1 MKNAKY
7 NSIGLATLLMAGL
20 AMTGCS
26 DKETN
31 LSPSVQVGAPILF
44 SVGQIQSRTYY
55 TDEDKY
61 QIDWNDEP
69 NYDRIGIYC
78 EQALPGS
85 SISPNQHAIYQV
97 QKVNEP
103 GHEFHGT
110 IQSIS
115 EEGTPSGVENEY
127 GLMWNEN
134 LNQSYTFYG
143 AYPESRIKRDAD
155 NKAIGYPASTDDG
168 IFTMEY
174 ITNQTV
180 TIDSRN
186 NGVYTTVP
194 DMLNAYMMARK
205 TFNPTVDNDR
215 YTDDH
220 ILLSFDPI
228 MTTLDINVTAGS
240 YEVATGIIQP
250 VTVTGVSVMMPGK
263 LDGGELKYNVTE
275 GSTFE
280 TGGALTNV
288 NKDYKESVFVGIS
301 DKITDA
307 EKERRYV
314 DLFEGESIN
323 LLAFLPPME
332 MNATEGI
339 ILKVHTVG
347 PLDFTFKLN
356 SGELKRQHRI
366 DIQLPDVSAATPEH
380 IRSNNWIS
388 QLDGN
393 IQLAQMSIPG
403 YECNDEEEPGDIK
416 NLLKMGVRVFDID
429 NIINHGG
436 NVLDDY
442 YRDLPQNLVEVFNS
456 FIGKNSDEFII
467 LLYDGNHDASLTDAG
482 LGLLEI
488 GFNKDNWK
496 NKSISELKGHIVA
509 FEWRTV
515 LGPGYVESQTGAV
528 ITSSN
533 PYTFDRYGITSKDKI
548 GEVYPNINWNMVY
561 MDWDRWDD
569 VDDGVKIDATK
580 TIYEKIASEK
590 GQSCNKGCTGIVLV
604 PNAGET
610 IINGQYTYSD
620 LLIQSII
627 DCNYKFILDRN

>member
-7 NSIGLATLLMAGL
+7 NSIGLAALLMAGL

-61 QIDWNDEP
+61 QIDWNDGP

-115 EEGTPSGVENEY
+115 EEGTPSGVENDY

-263 LDGGELKYNVTE
+263 LDGGELKYNVTK
-275 GSTFE
+275 GSTFK

-288 NKDYKESVFVGIS
+288 NKNYKESVFVGIS

-314 DLFEGESIN
+314 DLFEGESIS

-332 MNATEGI
+332 MKATEGI

-356 SGELKRQHRI
+356 SGELKQQHRI

-388 QLDGN
+388 QLDGK
-393 IQLAQMSIPG
+393 IQLAQLSIPEYDCDG
-403 YECNDEEEPGDIK
+403 SEDDTKILA
-416 NLLKMGVRVFDID
+416 LLNAGVRAFDITDITD
-429 NIINHGG
+429 NKNNIN
-436 NVLDDY
+436 
-442 YRDLPQNLVEVFNS
+442 VFNT
-456 FIGKNSDEFII
+456 FINENQGEFII
-467 LLYDGNHDASLTDAG
+467 TLVDGLNNTPSG
-482 LGLLEI
+482 L
-488 GFNKDNWK
+488 
-496 NKSISELKGHIVA
+496 NKSDVELNANNWQGTMIESLRGKIIS
-509 FEWRTV
+509 FEWYRV
-515 LGPGYVESQTGAV
+515 SNNYVQADKSA
-528 ITSSN
+528 IPSN
-533 PYTFDRYGITSKDKI
+533 YLFEFEKYNKETDFLSNTKWKLWYISSKDDY
-548 GEVYPNINWNMVY
+548 VLNQS
-561 MDWDRWDD
+561 
-569 VDDGVKIDATK
+569 
-580 TIYEKIASEK
+580 IYNQIANEQIR
-590 GQSCNKGCTGIVLV
+590 QSGCTGMLMV
-604 PNAGET
+604 PCADET
-610 IINGQYTYSD
+610 RLNGQYTYSD
-620 LLIQSII
+620 LLIQAII
-627 DCNYKFILDRN
+627 DCNYKFILDRNLNQP

>member
-7 NSIGLATLLMAGL
+7 NSIGLAALLMAGL

-61 QIDWNDEP
+61 QIDWNDGP

-314 DLFEGESIN
+314 DLFEGESIS

-332 MNATEGI
+332 MKATEGI

-388 QLDGN
+388 QLDPS
-393 IQLAQMSIPG
+393 IKLKQLSIPAAACTQDNANQIPDMLQKGIRAFDLNDLKERNGSEFVDWVPHPVYSLDETIAG
-403 YECNDEEEPGDIK
+403 YLKYFLDNNPSEFLIIWINEENEAPYHIFGPNDNLK
-416 NLLKMGVRVFDID
+416 NYWS
-429 NIINHGG
+429 H
-436 NVLDDY
+436 
-442 YRDLPQNLVEVFNS
+442 P
-456 FIGKNSDEFII
+456 
-467 LLYDGNHDASLTDAG
+467 
-482 LGLLEI
+482 
-488 GFNKDNWK
+488 NKDNFENWNIGSILSSGK
-496 NKSISELKGHIVA
+496 RLLAIKRGVYNSDDSHSYMINTYDASWDITGFDKLCRWYDYSEDPFTFSNEWALYITGNDINTCKSLYETISQNVD
-509 FEWRTV
+509 
-515 LGPGYVESQTGAV
+515 QTGH
-528 ITSSN
+528 T
-533 PYTFDRYGITSKDKI
+533 
-548 GEVYPNINWNMVY
+548 
-561 MDWDRWDD
+561 
-569 VDDGVKIDATK
+569 
-580 TIYEKIASEK
+580 
-590 GQSCNKGCTGIVLV
+590 TGMLEV

-610 IINGQYTYSD
+610 FIDGQYTYSD

-627 DCNYKFILDRN
+627 DCNYKFH

>member
-7 NSIGLATLLMAGL
+7 NSIGLAALLMAGL

-61 QIDWNDEP
+61 QIDWNDGP

-275 GSTFE
+275 GSTFK

-388 QLDGN
+388 QLYGN

-403 YECNDEEEPGDIK
+403 YECNDEEEPGDIE

-436 NVLDDY
+436 GVLGGQ
-442 YRDLPQNLVEVFNS
+442 YRNLPQEIADKFNN
-456 FIGKNSDEFII
+456 FIKENKGEFIV
-467 LLYDGNHDASLTDAG
+467 LLIDGDYNNKYISNINKT
-482 LGLLEI
+482 EI
-488 GFNKDNWK
+488 GFNADNWK
-496 NKSISELKGHIVA
+496 QKSINDLKGHIIA
-509 FEWRTV
+509 FEWRYSTS
-515 LGPGYVESQTGAV
+515 YVESNTGTS
-528 ITSSN
+528 ITNKYLFGYQNFNGNSIFSN
-533 PYTFDRYGITSKDKI
+533 
-548 GEVYPNINWNMVY
+548 NNWNVWY
-561 MDWDRWDD
+561 K
-569 VDDGVKIDATK
+569 VTENKS
-580 TIYEKIASEK
+580 IYDEIITNNE
-590 GQSCNKGCTGIVLV
+590 QENCTGIVLV

-610 IINGQYTYSD
+610 FIDGQYTYSD